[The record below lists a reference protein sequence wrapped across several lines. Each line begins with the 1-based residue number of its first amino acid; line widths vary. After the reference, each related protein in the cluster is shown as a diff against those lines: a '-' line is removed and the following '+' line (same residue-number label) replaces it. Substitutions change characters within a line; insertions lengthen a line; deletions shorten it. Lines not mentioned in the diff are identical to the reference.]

1 MQGWAGGA
9 HRCGGKRKPAGVF
22 FGAGSLK
29 LCRRRNVSHVI
40 RIMKTFLS
48 LGLAVLALVPAR
60 AQIFRPEAVNGAL
73 LGGIA
78 GAVMGN
84 NSGSLGH
91 NAWKGA
97 AIGAGAGLLI
107 GAAVGD
113 ANDGRTRVAPAPRDL
128 YVLRQSAAPVVYGG
142 YSSGRHGHVYD
153 RGYARYGYER
163 NYGYD
168 GFGYGGY
175 YGGGYGSGSGAAQG
189 VLLGGLAGGI
199 IGHNSGEFR
208 HNGWR
213 GAAWGAGIGW
223 LLGSI
228 ADGYRQPVIYDSPP
242 VVYHPAPAA
251 QPPAAPAPPVTI
263 INNYYNAPATPMS
276 SANGLFGRE

>member
-1 MQGWAGGA
+1 M
-9 HRCGGKRKPAGVF
+9 
-22 FGAGSLK
+22 
-29 LCRRRNVSHVI
+29 
-40 RIMKTFLS
+40 
-48 LGLAVLALVPAR
+48 LALAPAQ

-78 GAVMGN
+78 GAVIGN
-84 NSGSLGH
+84 NSGSLNH

-107 GAAVGD
+107 GAAAGD
-113 ANDGRTRVAPAPRDL
+113 ANDGRARIAPGYPDV
-128 YVLRQSAAPVVYGG
+128 YVSRRSPVVYAG
-142 YSSGRHGHVYD
+142 YSNGRYGHVYD
-153 RGYARYGYER
+153 RGYGRYGYER
-163 NYGYD
+163 SYGGSY
-168 GFGYGGY
+168 GYGGY
-175 YGGGYGSGSGAAQG
+175 YGGGAAQG
-189 VLLGGLAGGI
+189 ILLGGLAGGI

-228 ADGYRQPVIYDSPP
+228 ADANRP
-242 VVYHPAPAA
+242 VVYESQPAIMQPAATVAQPAA
-251 QPPAAPAPPVTI
+251 QPQQVTI

>member
-1 MQGWAGGA
+1 
-9 HRCGGKRKPAGVF
+9 
-22 FGAGSLK
+22 
-29 LCRRRNVSHVI
+29 
-40 RIMKTFLS
+40 MKTFLS
-48 LGLAVLALVPAR
+48 LGLAVLALVPGR

-78 GAVMGN
+78 GA
-84 NSGSLGH
+84 
-91 NAWKGA
+91 
-97 AIGAGAGLLI
+97 GLLL

-128 YVLRQSAAPVVYGG
+128 YVLRQSPAPVVYGG

-163 NYGYD
+163 S
-168 GFGYGGY
+168 YGGY
-175 YGGGYGSGSGAAQG
+175 GFDGHYGGGYGSGSGAAQG

-223 LLGSI
+223 LLGSV

-242 VVYHPAPAA
+242 VVYRPAA
-251 QPPAAPAPPVTI
+251 QPPAAQPQPVTI